1 MSLMLEGDRAG
12 AYKTEIKTKINVAM
26 IHLIV
31 YTTLNII
38 MLYILQNYSI
48 KFKKEYYKDS

>member
-48 KFKKEYYKDS
+48 NFKKEYYKDS